1 MGTPPSCTAFSHH
14 SVECTAYSSDW
25 RSCGWEWGV
34 ALGPFPVYV
43 PLCLGHRPSGSVAWP
58 FVPKR
63 NRDVSAP
70 HKNDLLLGAL
80 CLGAVCGAGAVF
92 NAACG
97 GELMSKGLAK
107 SLRLDKLWRNNQS
120 SILKSAAV
128 GASLGGTVFP
138 IRRFWAETNLVGLR
152 YQGPTCTGAFPKQ
165 SRPAITRHNPLR
177 DPVGFIVRLVTF
189 KWAPQLGTIAADT
202 NVFPL
207 KSKMHVDGYGWGMVE
222 DRGGAIKGNDRLDLY
237 FDSRKDAL
245 KFGRRRVDVQ
255 VENL

>member
-1 MGTPPSCTAFSHH
+1 
-14 SVECTAYSSDW
+14 
-25 RSCGWEWGV
+25 
-34 ALGPFPVYV
+34 
-43 PLCLGHRPSGSVAWP
+43 
-58 FVPKR
+58 
-63 NRDVSAP
+63 
-70 HKNDLLLGAL
+70 
-80 CLGAVCGAGAVF
+80 
-92 NAACG
+92 
-97 GELMSKGLAK
+97 MSKGLAK

-152 YQGPTCTGAFPKQ
+152 YQGTTCTGAFPKQ